1 MDRIFIV
8 YYEFNSTSGNHAGMA
23 HLVKM
28 IKRDLP
34 EVRLIKSMPHYFKLG
49 KYIAR
54 IYAVLLA
61 FYFLLV
67 LKKNDKVFFFEYL
80 TKGTAFQAL
89 TSMLM
94 RALGITSPIY
104 ALIHLSGQ
112 HLLELYHNKKYLKE
126 SLISVDKVFVFG
138 SSLSPFLRSLGF
150 QKEIITTFHYVDTD
164 YYKALENKKYSRRLQ
179 VICIGGLKRNFP
191 LLKNIVSYMPEIT
204 FHILMGKM
212 NLMPLFKEVEN
223 VQLHAYLSEAKMLH
237 LMQICDISLSVI
249 EDTIGSNVITTSM
262 AVGLVQVVSDVG
274 SIRDYCDES
283 NSFLCREAQDYVAAI
298 NMLDKDR
305 TLLKKMKEK
314 TLQRAATISHKAF
327 IHQFKELVCPCHSS
341 P

>member
-1 MDRIFIV
+1 MNRIFVV
-8 YYEFNSTSGNHAGMA
+8 YYEFNNTSGNHAGMA

-28 IKRDLP
+28 IREDLP
-34 EVRLIKSMPHYFKLG
+34 EVRLIKSVPHYFKLG

-61 FYFLLV
+61 FYFFLV
-67 LKKNDKVFFFEYL
+67 LKKGDKVFFFEYL

-112 HLLELYHNKKYLKE
+112 HLMELYQNEKYLKE
-126 SLISVDKVFVFG
+126 SLFSVDKVFVFG
-138 SSLSPFLRSLGF
+138 SSLSTFLRSLGF

-164 YYKALENKKYSRRLQ
+164 YYKALENKKDSQPLQ
-179 VICIGGLKRNFP
+179 VISIGGLKRDLP
-191 LLKNIVSYMPEIT
+191 LLKNIISCMPEIT
-204 FHILMGKM
+204 FHILMGNM
-212 NLMPLFKEVEN
+212 NLMPFFNEIEN
-223 VQLHAYLSEAKMLH
+223 VQLHAYMSEEEMLH
-237 LMQICDISLSVI
+237 LMQICDICLSVM
-249 EDTIGSNVITTSM
+249 EDTIGSNAITTSM

-274 SIRDYCDES
+274 SIRDYCNES
-283 NSFLCREAQDYVAAI
+283 NSFLCREANDYVAAI

-305 TLLKKMKEK
+305 TLLKKMKQQ
-314 TLQRAATISHKAF
+314 TLQKAATISHKAF
-327 IHQFKELVCPCHSS
+327 IHQFKELVCLSH
-341 P
+341 